1 MAIPQTLWFT
11 HGATQPVVFVR
22 TWHASSVSS
31 DEQLLGLIAEEAWVQ
46 ALNLLA
52 ALRLKVLGMQP

>member
-1 MAIPQTLWFT
+1 MASLQTLWVT

-46 ALNLLA
+46 VHLYD
-52 ALRLKVLGMQP
+52 KKEKETPKYG